1 LKTVAFVPARCGS
14 KSIHFKN
21 IKDFCGMP
29 LIYWCL
35 KALSDSKE
43 VDEIFVATDC
53 REIEDVVNN
62 LELSKVKVY
71 RRSAKNS
78 ADESSTEAVIL
89 EFLEVHHTEIL
100 KEDLFILSQLTNP
113 FTTSTDYDIAINSL
127 KKSDSDSLLSG
138 ALLKRFFWNNTGKPY
153 NYDFMHRPRRQDF
166 EGVILE
172 NGAFYVNN
180 VENIKKYGNRLSGNI
195 QIHEMPEYSQTEL
208 DEPHDWLIAEA
219 LFKHYHQKE
228 LIESQNKNIK
238 NIKIVISDV
247 DGVLTDAG
255 MYYSESGEELKKFNT
270 RDGMGFE
277 ILRNAGFK
285 TGIITSENTAIVS
298 NRAKKLKVDYLY
310 QGKKEG
316 GKLAAIL
323 EICEKENISLNQVAY
338 IGDDINCLNALEA
351 VGLAAC
357 PSDAALPIKKLIKA
371 IKLETKGG
379 DGVFREFAELI
390 LKECL

>member
-1 LKTVAFVPARCGS
+1 
-14 KSIHFKN
+14 
-21 IKDFCGMP
+21 MP

-35 KALSDSKE
+35 KALSDSNE

-53 REIEDVVNN
+53 IEIEEVVDN

-71 RRSAKNS
+71 RRSAKNA

-89 EFLEVHHTEIL
+89 EFLKAYHTEIL
-100 KEDLFILSQLTNP
+100 QEDLFILSQLTNP
-113 FTTSTDYDIAINSL
+113 FTTSTDYNIAINTL

-138 ALLKRFFWNNTGKPY
+138 ALLKRFFWNNTGEPY
-153 NYDFMHRPRRQDF
+153 NYDYMSRPRRQDF

-172 NGAFYVNN
+172 NGAFYINN
-180 VENIKKYGNRLSGNI
+180 VANIKKYSNRLSGKI
-195 QIHEMPEYSQTEL
+195 KIHEMSEYTQTEI

-219 LFKHYHQKE
+219 LFKHFHQKE
-228 LIESQNKNIK
+228 LSEIIKKNIK
-238 NIKIVISDV
+238 VVISDV

-323 EICEKENISLNQVAY
+323 EICGKENISLNQVAY

-357 PSDAALPIKKLIKA
+357 PSDAALPIKKLTKT